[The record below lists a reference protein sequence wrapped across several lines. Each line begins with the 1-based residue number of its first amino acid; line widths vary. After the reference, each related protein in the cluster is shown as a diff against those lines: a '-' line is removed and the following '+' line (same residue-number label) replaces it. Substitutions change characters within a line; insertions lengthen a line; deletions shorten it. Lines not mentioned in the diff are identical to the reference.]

1 MTKTVDTIKNG
12 KKQRVL
18 LPDDAPVDH
27 ADKGIPVNVDLSA
40 LYPEP
45 LCSKLEH
52 ALWDRGLVTP
62 EDFKRGDAAELVRAA
77 LQAVLKYD
85 TLDIIRFAIEGN
97 TDNG

>member
-1 MTKTVDTIKNG
+1 MTKTVDTVLNG

-45 LCSKLEH
+45 LCSKIEK

-62 EDFKRGDAAELVRAA
+62 DDFRRGDAGVLVRSA
-77 LQAVLKYD
+77 LTAVLKYD
-85 TLDIIRFAIEGN
+85 VNDILRYVLEGN